1 MPTQSSINP
10 KIFKAYDI
18 RALYPEE
25 INEEAAYK
33 IAKAYAAWLKPKKVA
48 LGYDV
53 RTSSKP
59 LFEEVK
65 RGLTEMGVEVF
76 DVGLITSDMIVFA
89 TGNYNLDGGIV
100 VTASHNPAEY
110 NGMKLYREN
119 AAPIS
124 IDSGLAE
131 IRDIAMRHSESGNRP
146 DEKSKDP
153 SADASRMTRKGK
165 VTKLEIKED
174 YLKKVFSLVD
184 TEEIKPMKVVVNPN
198 FGAAGEMIEQIAQK
212 LNLELVKLNFE
223 SDGTF
228 PKGQPDPSQLENQKE
243 TGELARKSGAAFA
256 AMWDADADRCLFLD
270 ENGEFVMGCYATAIL
285 AEAMLDQHPKSKIVF
300 DTTLIWPA
308 IDRVKAAGGVPLV
321 NKVGH
326 SFITERMI
334 EEDAIFGGETSGHF
348 YFKDLWFCDN
358 GMVPFLLMLKKLS
371 TSGKKMSDLA
381 DYLRNKYPN
390 GFKLIRKEEGI
401 PEKLKEIEERYAD
414 AKIEHIDGVS
424 VEYPDWRFNARA
436 SNTEPLLKVF
446 LEAKSQKLVDE
457 KLKEVV
463 DLIEN

>member
-131 IRDIAMRHSESGNRP
+131 IRDIALAGKFPES
-146 DEKSKDP
+146 
-153 SADASRMTRKGK
+153 SALGK
-165 VTKLEIKED
+165 VTKLEIKAD

-184 TEEIKPMKVVVNPN
+184 TSKIKPMKVVVNPN
-198 FGAAGEMIEQIAQK
+198 FGAAGEMIEHIAKK

-223 SDGTF
+223 PDGTF

-243 TGELARKSGAAFA
+243 TGELVRKSGAAFA

-308 IDRVKAAGGVPLV
+308 IDRVTAAGGVPLV

-326 SFITERMI
+326 PFIKERMKK
-334 EEDAIFGGETSGHF
+334 EDAIFGGETSGHF
-348 YFKDLWFCDN
+348 YFKNYWYCDN

-381 DYLRNKYPN
+381 NYLRNKYPN

-401 PEKLKEIEERYAD
+401 PEKLKEIEKKYAD